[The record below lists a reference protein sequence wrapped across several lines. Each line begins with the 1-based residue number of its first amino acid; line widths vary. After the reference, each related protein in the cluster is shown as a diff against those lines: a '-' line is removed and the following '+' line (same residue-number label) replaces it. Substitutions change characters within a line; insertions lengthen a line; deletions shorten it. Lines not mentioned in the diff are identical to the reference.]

1 MMYPRKEFDEREKEY
16 SVLLRRKLEEAEAML
31 LKLNPSRERSLA
43 LTKLDEALLWA
54 NVAIAAAGISA
65 DRESSTAS
73 EAVAQS
79 WMMMSAPVMKKEVC
93 AVSPGRT
100 FTNNKKLQEA
110 VDAAL
115 LNAKAN
121 GVLKEA
127 QVRAAR
133 IAEPAEHELFRMEKA
148 ASEPNFEQVADI
160 IQHGIEAN
168 APKRYEID
176 LRFDIQRAV
185 SKEIRAGIDQAVAE
199 FTAEQEKKEV
209 SKWNRE
215 IL

>member
-1 MMYPRKEFDEREKEY
+1 MYPRKEFDEREKEY

-31 LKLNPSRERSLA
+31 LKQNPSRERSLA

-73 EAVAQS
+73 EAAAQS
-79 WMMMSAPVMKKEVC
+79 WMMMSAPVMKKEVR

-100 FTNNKKLQEA
+100 FINNEKLQEA
-110 VDAAL
+110 VDDAL

-121 GVLKEA
+121 GALKEA

-148 ASEPNFEQVADI
+148 ASEPNFEQVADAI
-160 IQHGIEAN
+160 RCGIEAN

-176 LRFDIQRAV
+176 LWFYIADTV
-185 SKEIRAGIDQAVAE
+185 SKAIREGVDKTAME
-199 FTAEQEKKEV
+199 FTAWQGKGEA
-209 SKWNRE
+209 SK
-215 IL
+215 

>member
-1 MMYPRKEFDEREKEY
+1 MYPRKEFDEREKEY

-43 LTKLDEALLWA
+43 LTKLDEALMWA
-54 NVAIAAAGISA
+54 NASIAGAGI
-65 DRESSTAS
+65 DKNWEVPG
-73 EAVAQS
+73 EAVEKIEYWVRKTDAR
-79 WMMMSAPVMKKEVC
+79 

-121 GVLKEA
+121 GALKEA

-133 IAEPAEHELFRMEKA
+133 IAELAEHELFRMEKA
-148 ASEPNFEQVADI
+148 ASEPNFRQVADT
-160 IQHGIEAN
+160 IQYGFEAY
-168 APKRYEID
+168 APKREDTD
-176 LRFDIQRAV
+176 LRFDIQLAV
-185 SKEIRAGIDQAVAE
+185 SKAIRAGLDQAVAE
-199 FTAEQEKKEV
+199 FTAEQEKKEA
-209 SKWNRE
+209 SK
-215 IL
+215 

>member
-1 MMYPRKEFDEREKEY
+1 MMYPKKAFSVREQDY
-16 SVLLRRKLEEAEAML
+16 STLLRKKLEEAEAML

-43 LTKLDEALLWA
+43 LTKLDEALMWA
-54 NVAIAAAGISA
+54 NASIAGAGI
-65 DRESSTAS
+65 DKNWEMPG
-73 EAVAQS
+73 EAVEKIEYWVGKTDS
-79 WMMMSAPVMKKEVC
+79 R

-121 GVLKEA
+121 GVLKEV

-148 ASEPNFEQVADI
+148 ASEPNFGQVADA

-176 LRFDIQRAV
+176 LSFDIADAV
-185 SKEIRAGIDQAVAE
+185 SKAIHKETDKAFME
-199 FTAEQEKKEV
+199 FMAQQGKDEA
-209 SKWNRE
+209 SK
-215 IL
+215 

>member
-1 MMYPRKEFDEREKEY
+1 MHPRKEFDEREKEY

-31 LKLNPSRERSLA
+31 LKLNPIRERSLA

-73 EAVAQS
+73 EAAAQS
-79 WMMMSAPVMKKEVC
+79 WMMMSAPVMKKEVR

-100 FTNNKKLQEA
+100 FINNKKLQEA
-110 VDAAL
+110 VDDAL

-121 GVLKEA
+121 GALKEV

-133 IAEPAEHELFRMEKA
+133 IAEPAEHELFRMEKS
-148 ASEPNFEQVADI
+148 ASEPNFGQVADAI
-160 IQHGIEAN
+160 RYGIEAY

-176 LRFDIQRAV
+176 QGLYIADTV
-185 SKEIRAGIDQAVAE
+185 SKAIFEEVDKTAME
-199 FTAEQEKKEV
+199 FTAWQGKGEA
-209 SKWNRE
+209 SK
-215 IL
+215 

>member
-1 MMYPRKEFDEREKEY
+1 MMYPKKAFSVREQDY
-16 SVLLRRKLEEAEAML
+16 STLLRKKLEEAEAML

-43 LTKLDEALLWA
+43 LTKLDEALMWA
-54 NVAIAAAGISA
+54 NASIAGAGI
-65 DRESSTAS
+65 DKNWEMPG
-73 EAVAQS
+73 EAVEKIEYWVRKTDS
-79 WMMMSAPVMKKEVC
+79 R

-110 VDAAL
+110 VYAAL

-148 ASEPNFEQVADI
+148 ASEPNFGQVADA

-176 LRFDIQRAV
+176 LSFDIADAV
-185 SKEIRAGIDQAVAE
+185 SKAIHKETDKAFME
-199 FTAEQEKKEV
+199 FMAQQGKDEA
-209 SKWNRE
+209 SK
-215 IL
+215 

>member
-1 MMYPRKEFDEREKEY
+1 MYPRKEFDEREKEY

-54 NVAIAAAGISA
+54 NVAVAVAGISA

-73 EAVAQS
+73 EAAEQS
-79 WMMMSAPVMKKEVC
+79 WAMMSAPVMKKEVR

-115 LNAKAN
+115 LNSKAN
-121 GVLKEA
+121 GALKEA

-133 IAEPAEHELFRMEKA
+133 ISEPAEHELFRMEKA
-148 ASEPNFEQVADI
+148 ASEPNFGQVADTI
-160 IQHGIEAN
+160 RYGIEAY
-168 APKRYEID
+168 APKREDTD
-176 LRFDIQRAV
+176 LRFDIQLAV
-185 SKEIRAGIDQAVAE
+185 SNAIRAGIDQAVAE
-199 FTAEQEKKEV
+199 FTAEQEKKEA
-209 SKWNRE
+209 SK
-215 IL
+215 